1 MRQSAELVIRI
12 SMTVF
17 GSGVGTYHHGDERP
31 VREVLVGMCLVSVD
45 SNQPGRR
52 QYL

>member
-17 GSGVGTYHHGDERP
+17 GSGVATHHHSDSRP
-31 VREVLVGMCLVSVD
+31 VREVLVEMCLVSVCSD
-45 SNQPGRR
+45 PSGRG